1 MNQLPIITLRHL
13 MINGVKQIGMQFYA
27 SKIIH
32 ALIKTLDSPKWSQ
45 DHSMVYISNTPE
57 NVYSIFRTFKGTA
70 WINCRY
76 FYRNKP
82 LCSNALPVDLSSLKS
97 KAATSKEGCPP
108 EYIALLE
115 TKRYSLNT
123 AKTYISFF

>member
-32 ALIKTLDSPKWSQ
+32 ALIKTLDSPKWSEE
-45 DHSMVYISNTPE
+45 HSMVYISNTPE

-82 LCSNALPVDLSSLKS
+82 VFSNAQPVDLSTIKS
-97 KAATSKEGCPP
+97 KSVANVEDACPQ
-108 EYIALLE
+108 EYIELLE
-115 TKRYSLNT
+115 T
-123 AKTYISFF
+123 